1 MSDRIHPLQVSLGE
15 AKVDI
20 EDVASLSEAELESLG
35 SEAKLLIEQI
45 EDAAFQLAM
54 LAEDKFENTRYC

>member
-1 MSDRIHPLQVSLGE
+1 MSDRIHTLQVSLGE

-45 EDAAFQLAM
+45 ENAAFQLAM